1 MEIKRNGKKV
11 VALLCSLIMIFAF
24 AVPNFAANSSTTKTV
39 YVDVEKNITGQN
51 VIQEPVKVV
60 LDENKTI
67 ADATKEAVGANR
79 VRIRSTQYG
88 NYIEAFKDDTLP
100 FIPEENYEFYDELY
114 ELTDGIVFRTD
125 IPNQPIVNEEGWL
138 AEKEYND
145 ISGWMFT
152 VDNTMVDANNVYY
165 TGDTKLSDLPDN
177 AVIRWEYSMAVGCD
191 IGLEG
196 YLPNG
201 TLNEWGYYNWNTEPT
216 PPFFNTRVDKSEL
229 IRKMADHENKN
240 SAEYLEAMK
249 VLRDLTTEEYTQADV
264 DEIADSL

>member
-88 NYIEAFKDDTLP
+88 NYIEAFKDDTSNFEYP
-100 FIPEENYEFYDELY
+100 FKAILS

-138 AEKEYND
+138 AEKEYNG
-145 ISGWMFT
+145 ISGWMLT

-229 IRKMADHENKN
+229 IRKMADHENKTDTAYTN
-240 SAEYLEAMK
+240 ALNILIKLYRVTQDEVNEAANN
-249 VLRDLTTEEYTQADV
+249 L
-264 DEIADSL
+264 

>member
-1 MEIKRNGKKV
+1 MEIKRNGKKE

-24 AVPNFAANSSTTKTV
+24 AVPNFAANASATKTV
-39 YVDVEKNITGQN
+39 YVDVEKNITGQDL
-51 VIQEPVKVV
+51 IQEPVKVE

-67 ADATKEAVGANR
+67 ADATKEAVGANK
-79 VRIRSTQYG
+79 VRIRGTQYG
-88 NYIEAFKDDTLP
+88 NYIEAFKDDTSNFEYP
-100 FIPEENYEFYDELY
+100 FKAILS

-138 AEKEYND
+138 AEKEYGGV
-145 ISGWMFT
+145 SGWMFT
-152 VDNTMVDANNVYY
+152 VDNTMVDANDVYY
-165 TGDTKLSDLPDN
+165 TGDTKLSDLPDD

-196 YLPNG
+196 YLPDG

-216 PPFFNTRVDKSEL
+216 PPFFNTRVDKSNL

-240 SAEYLEAMK
+240 SAEYFEAMK
-249 VLRDLTTEEYTQADV
+249 VLRDLTTRGYTQADV